1 MSSGDKRPRG
11 LPPITRIELADDKK
25 RLRLIALVGCILIA
39 IIAMVVGLTSALNTE
54 PGWQVIEPSV
64 SGLHC
69 GEDFT
74 LNYYLGAGELS
85 ATEEY
90 KALRVLY
97 GEATAKAYLLFHAIY
112 TADQSYNLAY
122 ISAHPNEVIT
132 VDPALYSALAQI
144 QTAKNRCLYLGPI
157 YAAYEHILG
166 CATDAEA
173 EGFDPAKNAEQAS
186 YVGKLAEFANDPGHI
201 DLELLENSQVRL
213 HISSEYQ
220 SYIAENE
227 LTRLL
232 DLGWM
237 KNAFIVDFLAETLQN
252 AGFSNGYLASYDG
265 YTRNLDARG
274 EQYSFNI
281 FNRDGNNIDLPAV
294 FRYKKPTAIVYLRDY
309 PMSQQDSGQYYVY
322 ASGETVTTFIDP
334 ADGME
339 KNALHNLVSYS
350 EKGGCAR
357 LALEM
362 SAVFLQDAVTAD
374 VLNGL
379 TESEIYSIWFADLT
393 LCYNQKDMD
402 LQILTTEGVTY
413 TTAYAGK

>member
-1 MSSGDKRPRG
+1 MRSYDKRPPRV
-11 LPPITRIELADDKK
+11 PPITRIELTDDKK
-25 RLRLIALVGCILIA
+25 TLRLVLLAACIA
-39 IIAMVVGLTSALNTE
+39 IAVLAFTIGIISALTTE
-54 PGWQVIEPSV
+54 PGWQIIETDSADLNC
-64 SGLHC
+64 SN
-69 GEDFT
+69 DFV

-85 ATEEY
+85 ATEEQ
-90 KALRVLY
+90 KALCMLY
-97 GEATAKAYLLFHAIY
+97 TEATEKAFLLFHSTHLTEQY
-112 TADQSYNLAY
+112 YNLAY
-122 ISAHPNEVIT
+122 ISAHPNEVIA
-132 VDPALYSALAQI
+132 VDPVLYEAFVQI
-144 QTAKNRCLYLGPI
+144 QNAQNRCLYLGP
-157 YAAYEHILG
+157 AYIEYDRIFA
-166 CATDAEA
+166 CEADIQA
-173 EGFDPAKNAEQAS
+173 EGFDPGKNAEQAS

-237 KNAFIVDFLAETLQN
+237 KNAFIVDFLADTLQN

-402 LQILTTEGVTY
+402 LQLLTTEGVTY